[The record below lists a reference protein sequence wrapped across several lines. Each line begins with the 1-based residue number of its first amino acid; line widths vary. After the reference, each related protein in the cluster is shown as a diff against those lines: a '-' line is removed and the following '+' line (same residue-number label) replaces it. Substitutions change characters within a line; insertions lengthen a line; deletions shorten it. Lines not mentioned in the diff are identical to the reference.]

1 MSIYNN
7 KNILVTGG
15 SGVIGKE
22 LIKQLVIQGANVR
35 NVDFNDQPISLTELG
50 VEHIQV
56 DLSNPNSQFLFR
68 FEPDYVF
75 HLAADFERST
85 ESKIFWDS
93 NWRNNIL
100 ASRYLLEKII
110 KFDSL
115 KKVIFTSSY
124 LIYNKELYNN
134 PLKPKCLSENDITD
148 PRNLCGLAK
157 LQTETDL
164 HFLSNFYNIEV
175 VSARIYRVYGKGDRA
190 IITRWIQD
198 ILNNKEINVFDETNS
213 FDYILAEDV
222 AEGLLRLG
230 ANKTPHLIYNLGS
243 GKNNSIKDVF
253 NILQNEFP
261 NLKYQKTNNSIQLEG
276 SYANMGRFKK
286 DLNWCPSTPLKEG
299 IKQII
304 NFEKQKK

>member
-15 SGVIGKE
+15 SGVIGRE
-22 LIKQLVIQGANVR
+22 LSKRLAIQGANVR
-35 NVDFNDQPISLTELG
+35 NVDFNNQPTSLTELG

-68 FEPDYVF
+68 FQPDYVF

-85 ESKIFWDS
+85 ETKNFWDS
-93 NWRNNIL
+93 NWKNNIL
-100 ASRYLLEKII
+100 ASRHLLEEVVKY
-110 KFDSL
+110 DSL
-115 KKVIFTSSY
+115 KKIIFASSY

-134 PLKPKCLSENDITD
+134 PASPKSLSENDPTN

-164 HFLSNFYNIEV
+164 NFLSKFYDIKV

-190 IITRWIQD
+190 IITRWVRD
-198 ILNNKEINVFDETNS
+198 ILNGKEINIFDEKNS
-213 FDYILAEDV
+213 FDYVLADDV

-230 ANKTPHLIYNLGS
+230 SNKTSNLIYNLGS
-243 GKNNSIKDVF
+243 GQSSSINDVF
-253 NILQNEFP
+253 NILQNKFP
-261 NLKYQKTNNSIQLEG
+261 NLKYKKTNNSIQSEG
-276 SYANMGRFKK
+276 SYANMDRFKE
-286 DLNWCPSTPLKEG
+286 DLNWCPSTSLKNG
-299 IKQII
+299 IEQII
-304 NFEKQKK
+304 DYEQKS